1 MISHRGEQGE
11 RPAES
16 RPHRGIVTVRA
27 GWVELEGTRVGL
39 FDVAA
44 EFSALHWA
52 FFDEVGVGA
61 GRFLYLAGLRGAVA
75 VAGHLGE
82 SLADRELLAAG
93 LDYMTRK
100 GYGRFSLEHGGANK
114 GPLCVMVEDSFE
126 AWAYL
131 RRQSHSSAPVCHYI
145 RGMLAGLWCMAVEPA
160 GLPSPNVDCWEI
172 ECAASGATACRFLVG
187 SSEALAATGRTNSS
201 EKASPRWELESLNQ
215 RLRLSTDRL
224 REIELRL
231 DERQQAY
238 QHLLDNMLDP
248 LIVVNHQGKISFC
261 NLRFL
266 ETTGLTREKALGED
280 PLSLVHSADQAA
292 VSQVLRD
299 LLAGQRRAATFSFRF
314 LRGEREFIL
323 ECSARAMTNATGEPA
338 VEAICRDVTERERA
352 RIDLESAN
360 KQLVTKQRIADND
373 LRLAKLVHES
383 LLPERLSTESI
394 DVDVKYVPVDRVGGD
409 YCEVTTVDNRYVVLT
424 VCDVSGH
431 GVAAALLASRVNSHL
446 REQKLLEP
454 DPWAITLD
462 MNQFLRKNFG
472 DTGLFVTFLAVT
484 IDLANFSVRVCGA
497 GHPGPIIVRS
507 KRREVFSLRSQHL
520 PIGVLDEFQRSPHV
534 QTIQLEPGDRLVL
547 YTDGIIEAV
556 DENGEL
562 LRTQGFERLLA
573 SAADV
578 PIFALGDWLLDKVA
592 GFRSG
597 RPRDDITLMLAE
609 LKRPLPARTD
619 EFLGTI

>member
-1 MISHRGEQGE
+1 MINRRNPTEPAITTGPPRARLLQRKPGWWEQ
-11 RPAES
+11 
-16 RPHRGIVTVRA
+16 
-27 GWVELEGTRVGL
+27 EGSRVGL
-39 FDVAA
+39 FDVSA

-75 VAGHLGE
+75 LAGRLGG
-82 SLADRELLAAG
+82 SLAGTDLLRDG
-93 LDYMTRK
+93 LEYLTRK
-100 GYGRFSLEHGGANK
+100 GYGRFEMEPVSPNDEIVRVVVA
-114 GPLCVMVEDSFE
+114 DSFE

-131 RRQSHSSAPVCHYI
+131 QRQNQSSVPVCHYI
-145 RGMLAGLWCMAVEPA
+145 RGMLAGLWCMAVEPV
-160 GLPSPNVDCWEI
+160 GLPSPNIVCWEVDC
-172 ECAASGATACRFLVG
+172 ATVAGSNCRFLIG
-187 SSEALAATGRTNSS
+187 SSEALTATGKANPS
-201 EKASPRWELESLNQ
+201 EQPSPRWELESLNT
-215 RLRLSTDRL
+215 RLRISADRL
-224 REIELRL
+224 REVEQRL

-238 QHLLDNMLDP
+238 QQLLDNMLDP
-248 LIVVNHQGKISFC
+248 LIVVDQQGTIAFC
-261 NLRFL
+261 NFRFL
-266 ETTGLTREKALGED
+266 ETTGVTLEQALGQD
-280 PLSLVHSADQAA
+280 PLALVHSDDKSA
-292 VSQVLRD
+292 VSEVLGE
-299 LLAGQRRAATFSFRF
+299 LLTGRRRLATVSFRF
-314 LRGEREFIL
+314 PRGEREFVL
-323 ECSARAMTNATGEPA
+323 ECSARAINHTSGEIA
-338 VEAICRDVTERERA
+338 VEAICRDVTERERT
-352 RIDLESAN
+352 RVDLELAN
-360 KQLVTKQRIADND
+360 KRLVTKQRIADND

-383 LLPERLSTESI
+383 LLPERYSTDSI

-409 YCEVTTVDNRYVVLT
+409 YCDVTTVNNRYVVLT

-446 REQKLLEP
+446 REQKLREP
-454 DPWAITLD
+454 DPWAITQD

-484 IDLANFSVRVCGA
+484 IDLTNFSMRVCGA

-507 KRREVFSLRSQHL
+507 KRGEVFSLRSQHL
-520 PIGVLDEFQRSPHV
+520 PIGILDDFQRSPHF
-534 QTIQLEPGDRLVL
+534 QTIQLEVGDRLVL

-578 PIFALGDWLLDKVA
+578 PIFALGDRLLDKVA

-597 RPRDDITLMLAE
+597 QPRDDITLMLAE
-609 LKRPLPARTD
+609 LKQPLPTRTD